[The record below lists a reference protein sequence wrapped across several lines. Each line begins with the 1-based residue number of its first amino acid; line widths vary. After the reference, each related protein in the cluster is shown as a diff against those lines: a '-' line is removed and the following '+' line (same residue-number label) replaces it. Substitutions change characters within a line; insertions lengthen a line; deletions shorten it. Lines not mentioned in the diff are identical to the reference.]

1 MFAFPP
7 AGVKERDGEC
17 NDRET
22 TMLQLLEIWKK
33 QWAAGHPAVTRGRKA
48 KKLRIEAEKM

>member
-33 QWAAGHPAVTRGRKA
+33 QWAAGHPAVTRSTFSRK
-48 KKLRIEAEKM
+48 LGIEAEKM